1 MAKEEPIESDP
12 LEPKAPKFG
21 EALGLDDEQPGG
33 QACVPEKP
41 EESEAPG
48 EPEQPGQEPLSP
60 EAEEQVSI
68 VVDETMMEIVR
79 DATEEVS
86 SKPGAK
92 KRLGAWIGKKTR
104 KVVSQLYES
113 RVDDIEHRARR
124 AVSSAYEDQADDLE
138 ERAVR
143 AMRTA
148 LTEESDRIKD
158 VIEHAIQIKKRE
170 VRLSLLVLVV
180 ASVLYLL
187 LYWATR

>member
-1 MAKEEPIESDP
+1 MSTRKPNIVYVMADQLRRQSCGYAGDSRAITPTIDC
-12 LEPKAPKFG
+12 L
-21 EALGLDDEQPGG
+21 
-33 QACVPEKP
+33 
-41 EESEAPG
+41 
-48 EPEQPGQEPLSP
+48 
-60 EAEEQVSI
+60 AEEGMSFENAVVSMP
-68 VVDETMMEIVR
+68 VCSAYRASLYT
-79 DATEEVS
+79 
-86 SKPGAK
+86 
-92 KRLGAWIGKKTR
+92 GKYTNLFECHECKQTK

-148 LTEESDRIKD
+148 LTEESDRIKE

-180 ASVLYLL
+180 ASLLYLL
-187 LYWATR
+187 LYWITR

>member
-1 MAKEEPIESDP
+1 MAEDKRQSDEEP
-12 LEPKAPKFG
+12 
-21 EALGLDDEQPGG
+21 DERSED
-33 QACVPEKP
+33 QAASAEVSEELASKVGPETVIHVRQEVL
-41 EESEAPG
+41 EESEFRVTNEGEADAPG
-48 EPEQPGQEPLSP
+48 SDPK
-60 EAEEQVSI
+60 A
-68 VVDETMMEIVR
+68 
-79 DATEEVS
+79 
-86 SKPGAK
+86 KKGAK
-92 KRLGAWIGKKTR
+92 KRIGAWLGKHTK

-148 LTEESDRIKD
+148 LTEESDRIKE

-180 ASVLYLL
+180 ASLLYLL
-187 LYWATR
+187 LYWVTR

>member
-1 MAKEEPIESDP
+1 MAKEEPIEADP
-12 LEPKAPKFG
+12 ADPEKPKFG
-21 EALGLDDEQPGG
+21 EALGLEAEEPGEH
-33 QACVPEKP
+33 APEELEDREVPEQALP
-41 EESEAPG
+41 L
-48 EPEQPGQEPLSP
+48 LSP
-60 EAEEQVSI
+60 AAEEQVSN
-68 VVDETMMEIVR
+68 VVDEAMMEIVR
-79 DATEEVS
+79 DATEDVS

-104 KVVSQLYES
+104 NVVSQLYES
-113 RVDDIEHRARR
+113 RVDDIENRARR

-148 LTEESDRIKD
+148 LTEESDRIKE

>member
-1 MAKEEPIESDP
+1 MAHDEEETQAEPNLPSEPVPQTDP
-12 LEPKAPKFG
+12 PEDPEPKP
-21 EALGLDDEQPGG
+21 PGTSK
-33 QACVPEKP
+33 VVV
-41 EESEAPG
+41 EEELECFEVQLSPDGNGGPAA
-48 EPEQPGQEPLSP
+48 EPEGHFEDG
-60 EAEEQVSI
+60 EE
-68 VVDETMMEIVR
+68 
-79 DATEEVS
+79 

-92 KRLGAWIGKKTR
+92 KRLGAWFGKHTK

-148 LTEESDRIKD
+148 LTEESDRIKE
-158 VIEHAIQIKKRE
+158 VIEHAIQVKKRE
-170 VRLSLLVLVV
+170 VRLSLIVLVA
-180 ASVLYLL
+180 ASLIYML